1 MNFFYKKNG
10 LFVITLNDNGP
21 VTVIPNA
28 NTDVPHASAKWCN
41 PGTKAYI
48 GLDHSNCTTEDN
60 KQMVGANSLD
70 AMAGVYRTDVPGN
83 K

>member
-1 MNFFYKKNG
+1 M
-10 LFVITLNDNGP
+10 
-21 VTVIPNA
+21 IPNT
-28 NTDVPHASAKWCN
+28 NTDVPHASVKCCK

-48 GLDHSNCTTEDN
+48 RLDHSNCTTEDN